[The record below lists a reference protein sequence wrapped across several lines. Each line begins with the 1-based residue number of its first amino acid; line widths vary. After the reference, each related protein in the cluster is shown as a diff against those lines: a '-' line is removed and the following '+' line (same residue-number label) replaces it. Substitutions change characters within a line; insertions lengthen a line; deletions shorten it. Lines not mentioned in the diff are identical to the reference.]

1 MRGRRPTR
9 GRAGIPAEPGRTG
22 CSDPCRSDTGADG
35 SERMPPIAPAA
46 VLTPL
51 VRPGEASTRFIS
63 LDLALL
69 APGERLDLTGES
81 ERLAVIMEGRAEL
94 AIGEAWESA
103 APPERAEPG
112 VGFRADAE
120 TRTRGT
126 VGGRDSVFDGPGD
139 AVYLPPQTTAH
150 LTASGGP
157 VTLAVASAP
166 AGDRPAGDARV
177 IPAGSQRV
185 GEVGRDA
192 WRRSVRTILGPE
204 DGASRLLAGETVN
217 PPGLWSS
224 FPPHRHDR
232 DAADEVRL
240 EEVYLYRVRP
250 AGGFGVQ
257 VRYDSDGEREARVV
271 RDGEVAVI
279 TSGFHPV
286 VAAPGYELYY
296 LWVMA
301 GEGRVLRPHLDPR
314 HRWV

>member
-1 MRGRRPTR
+1 
-9 GRAGIPAEPGRTG
+9 
-22 CSDPCRSDTGADG
+22 
-35 SERMPPIAPAA
+35 

-51 VRPGEASTRFIS
+51 VRPGEASSRYIS
-63 LDLALL
+63 LDLAELG
-69 APGERLDLTGES
+69 PGERLDLTGEG
-81 ERLAVIMEGRAEL
+81 ERLAVIMAGSAEL
-94 AIGEAWESA
+94 AMEEARESA
-103 APPERAEPG
+103 LARGAS
-112 VGFRADAE
+112 
-120 TRTRGT
+120 TWGT

-314 HRWV
+314 HRWVEEGR